1 MIPELNHG
9 GNNNL
14 IETPKIKSENIN
26 LNAYFLSLTDIALE
40 AGLLTDK
47 DMDDIQSQIFDI
59 LSDKIWMYTNGTSA
73 SVTSKEAN
81 EMTLEILYVLNCF
94 CRTEAGEIPNEH
106 KLPDLIKLFKE
117 KAGIKK
123 CYQKGLDFIKQ
134 TGRPSLKEIEAAEI
148 TGSFDFEKIVDLDE
162 LADFEKAQNEHDIKN
177 KIISQ
182 SIMTGEDFNYLYNK
196 ILKCKT
202 AEKKAALIME
212 TVSSA
217 ADFLDIL
224 NAQCLFGDEYLTL
237 YKKLSE
243 DSPETIEFL
252 INNIDNGE
260 DEWQE
265 YLIQFINHQ

>member
-14 IETPKIKSENIN
+14 IETPKIKAENIN

-47 DMDDIQSQIFDI
+47 DMDDIQSQIYDI
-59 LSDKIWMYTNGTSA
+59 LSDNIWMCTNGTST
-73 SVTSKEAN
+73 SVKSTEAN
-81 EMTLEILYVLNCF
+81 EMVLEILYVLDCF
-94 CRTEAGEIPNEH
+94 CRTEAGEIPNEN
-106 KLPDLIKLFKE
+106 KLPSLIKLFKE
-117 KAGIKK
+117 KAGIKN
-123 CYQKGLDFIKQ
+123 CYQKGLEFIKQ
-134 TGRPSLKEIEAAEI
+134 TGKPSFKEIEAAEI
-148 TGSFDFEKIVDLDE
+148 SKSFDFNEFVDINE
-162 LADFEKAQNEHDIKN
+162 LADFEKKQSEHDIKN

-182 SIMTGEDFNYLYNK
+182 SVMTDEDFNYLYNK

-202 AEKKAALIME
+202 AEKKAALIIE

-224 NAQCLFGDEYLTL
+224 NAQCLFGDEYHIL

-252 INNIDNGE
+252 MNNADNGE

-265 YLIQFINHQ
+265 YLIKFINHQ